1 MYNISEQQIEYI
13 LNDIRRNG
21 VEIEDLQ
28 LNLLD
33 HICCIIEQNLK
44 DGDDFEDFYRKTV
57 KQFCKHELWEIEEET
72 IILLTIKNY
81 YVMKKS
87 MIISGIISATTLIF
101 GSFFKIMHWPGTN
114 VLLLLGIITLSFV
127 FLPLMFLLKA
137 KEPTNTQNKT
147 VIGVGTLLG
156 ILLCIS
162 TLFKI
167 MHWPGSN
174 ILWFVSIGCSIFLF
188 IPLYFYTGI
197 RKPETKAN
205 TIVTTI
211 ILIGATG
218 MLFTLTNLKPA
229 RAIEFGNFYAN
240 QDLVATRNYATEQNN
255 LRYKLLLN
263 DSSPAKKEINE
274 LRKRSNELY
283 KKLEE
288 IKLAIINGIEERND
302 TAVDYTNILFYND
315 GASYGVPA
323 YLLFNN
329 MWQPSPLIV
338 SLRNEVDSFNSF
350 IKNTYNKNS
359 FGMIN
364 TQGTKDVNGD
374 GHMFSWEEFNFHEPP
389 FGIIIR
395 NLTQMQLDIRV
406 VEASCIH

>member
-1 MYNISEQQIEYI
+1 MYNLSEQQIEYI

-21 VEIEDLQ
+21 VEMEDLQ

-33 HICCIIEQNLK
+33 HICCIVEQNLK
-44 DGDDFEDFYRKTV
+44 EGDDFEGFYRKTV

-87 MIISGIISATTLIF
+87 MITSGIFSATTLIF
-101 GSFFKIMHWPGTN
+101 GSFFKIMHWPGSA
-114 VLLLLGIITLSFV
+114 VLLVLGIVTLSFV
-127 FLPLMFLLKA
+127 FLPLLFLLKA
-137 KEPTNTQNKT
+137 KEPTNTQSKT
-147 VIGVGTLLG
+147 VIGIGTLLG

-162 TLFKI
+162 TLFKV

-174 ILWFVSIGCSIFLF
+174 ILWFVSIGFSIFLF
-188 IPLYFYTGI
+188 IPLYFFLGI

-211 ILIGATG
+211 ILVGATG
-218 MLFTLTNLKPA
+218 MLFTLTNLRPS
-229 RAIEFGNFYAN
+229 RAIERGNFFAN

-255 LRYKLLLN
+255 LHYKVLLN
-263 DSSPAKKEINE
+263 DSTSAKKEVNE

-283 KKLEE
+283 KKLEK

-302 TAVDYTNILFYND
+302 TAIDYTDIFIYNN
-315 GASYGVPA
+315 ATNSGVPA
-323 YLLFNN
+323 YLLFDNLG
-329 MWQPSPLIV
+329 QPSTLIV
-338 SLRNEVDSFNSF
+338 NLRNEVDSFNSF
-350 IKNTYNKNS
+350 IKTIYNKNS

-374 GHMFSWEEFNFHEPP
+374 GHMISWEEFNFQEPP

-406 VEASCIH
+406 VEASCLH